1 MLRKHK
7 IMYFS
12 NWGFERGSWDR
23 LDFLLETLSKKYL
36 ILECG
41 GWETKNLFKIDL
53 KILEANSNLF
63 RVRVLI
69 PRALSLLDKLFR
81 LPISRYIIYVLIS
94 FKLKCDIIIV
104 HGSLTS
110 LSFVLFLLKRFKKT
124 KLIIDMNDLTVRLGL
139 IGKKINFFDHI
150 KIILNEVLS
159 VKLADKVLT
168 VTKFGR
174 HYLATI
180 SKKSLDKFYVLP
192 ELAKICDYVQ
202 SRLDIRKALNIKEND
217 FVIIWSGVIRDYQV
231 IGLLKF
237 IYGLSLLEENIKER
251 IVLLIAGASWR
262 QEFIKIL
269 KDFATKFKIDMR
281 YLGPY
286 ERKRLFSYLS
296 ASDLAIHVLP
306 KSIATSYITGVKLS
320 EYLSIGIPI
329 LASNLAGIREIIG
342 DKYLVDLDKPEDIKL
357 KIQSIMVNYNE
368 VVNYYKFLRNS
379 FFNKEKIDNLLYR
392 LLDFINI

>member
-7 IMYFS
+7 IIYFS

-168 VTKFGR
+168 VTKFGK
-174 HYLATI
+174 HYLAAI
-180 SKKSLDKFYVLP
+180 SKKSFDEFYVLP
-192 ELAKICDYVQ
+192 ELVKIGDYVQ
-202 SRLDIRKALNIKEND
+202 SRLDIRNTLNIKEND

-231 IGLLKF
+231 IGLLKV
-237 IYGLSLLEENIKER
+237 IYGLSLLEDNIKER

-306 KSIATSYITGVKLS
+306 KGIATSYITGVKLS

-329 LASNLAGIREIIG
+329 LASNLAGI
-342 DKYLVDLDKPEDIKL
+342 V
-357 KIQSIMVNYNE
+357 
-368 VVNYYKFLRNS
+368 
-379 FFNKEKIDNLLYR
+379 R
-392 LLDFINI
+392 LLAINILLI